1 MPASI
6 YSIGNYANVGP
17 SVLSRRHKPSI
28 LVVDDEDGVLHMVQ
42 DILEDDGFTVLTA
55 TDGRK
60 GLLIAA
66 HTRPDVIVTDLM
78 MPGMNGRALRERLQ
92 HDPRTA
98 RIPVLLMSAA
108 YKPQPGDQFAGVI
121 GKPFDIDELLQLVRR
136 QMRSSRV
143 YNG

>member
-6 YSIGNYANVGP
+6 YSLGNYASVGP
-17 SVLSRRHKPSI
+17 GVLTRRRKPSV
-28 LVVDDEDGVLHMVQ
+28 LVVDDEDGVLYMVK

-60 GLLIAA
+60 GLLLAA
-66 HTRPDVIVTDLM
+66 HARPDVVVTDLM
-78 MPGMNGRALRERLQ
+78 MPGISGRVLRERLQ

-121 GKPFDIDELLQLVRR
+121 GKPFEIDELLRLVHR
-136 QMRSSRV
+136 QMRLARV